1 MDFKIK
7 IKNKEYQVGLKE
19 EKERVRVKIG
29 NKEFVFGSIKE
40 EFASNIQESLI
51 SEDSLRKE
59 IISSLSG
66 IVTSLFVKEGESIK
80 AGQKVLILSAMK
92 MENEIVSENAGK
104 IKKIMV
110 KENQQVKEGDVLIV
124 LE

>member
-7 IKNKEYQVGLKE
+7 IKNKEYLIGLKE
-19 EKERVRVKIG
+19 ERGKVRIKIG
-29 NKEFVFGSIKE
+29 NKEFVFGSKKGEIPSE
-40 EFASNIQESLI
+40 GHSSLV
-51 SEDSLRKE
+51 RKDVSKKD

-66 IVTSLFVKEGESIK
+66 IVTSVFVKEGEIIK

-92 MENEIVSENAGK
+92 MENEIVSESEGK
-104 IKKIMV
+104 IKRILV
-110 KENQQVKEGDVLIV
+110 KENQQVKDEEILIV

>member
-7 IKNKEYQVGLKE
+7 IKNKEYQIGLKE
-19 EKERVRVKIG
+19 ERGMVMVKIG
-29 NKEFVFGSIKE
+29 NKEFVFGSTKE
-40 EFASNIQESLI
+40 DLLPNIQESSI
-51 SEDSLRKE
+51 NKDCSRKE
-59 IISSLSG
+59 IVSSLSG
-66 IVTSLFVKEGESIK
+66 IVTSLFVKDGEIIK

-92 MENEIVSENAGK
+92 MENEIVSEGEGK
-104 IKKIMV
+104 IKKVMV